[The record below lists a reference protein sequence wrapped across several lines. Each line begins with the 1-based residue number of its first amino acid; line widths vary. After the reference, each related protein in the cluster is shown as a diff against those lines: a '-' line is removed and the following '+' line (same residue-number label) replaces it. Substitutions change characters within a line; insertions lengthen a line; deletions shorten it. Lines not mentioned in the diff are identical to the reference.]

1 MLSDYTENGLRMKR
15 FVAILQILLFSF
27 PLFAQVDYLDPVRSV
42 DKYPGELGEYY
53 RNVFSL
59 LHTGFQK
66 KPYACF
72 TVIPSFSPEYAMSVE
87 KRNGRT
93 CLISNT
99 LSRTYWQADKKM
111 VKVNNHS
118 VIISPSLYQSLGLIF
133 RLVASQIQDMD
144 GTAVGLDGTAYYVS
158 STDAQGHVMMGRKW
172 MPQKEMLM
180 GRLVLLCE
188 SAYLLSTGG
197 NISEKTL
204 AEEATALL
212 KELQKRSKEQ
222 PNAHKRPIY
231 MGIYTLGVQRSPNR
245 KAVEKG
251 PKFPHVTPE
260 RYVFE
265 QVVYP
270 KELLAKDI
278 KGYVLCEFTIDKG
291 GEILRPHILESTHP
305 QFAEEVL
312 RVVKQMPVWSPA
324 LAANQPLECNY
335 ILYAPFRVQDYK
347 QRLLNGK

>member
-1 MLSDYTENGLRMKR
+1 MKR
-15 FVAILQILLFSF
+15 IVAILQILLFSF
-27 PLFAQVDYLDPVRSV
+27 PLFAQVDYLDPVRSF

-66 KPYACF
+66 KPDACF

-87 KRNGRT
+87 KKNGQP

-99 LSRTYWQADKKM
+99 LSRTYWQADKKT
-111 VKVNNHS
+111 VKVNNRS
-118 VIISPSLYQSLGLIF
+118 VVISLSLYQSLGTIF
-133 RLVASQIQDMD
+133 RLVTGQIQDMD
-144 GTAVGLDGTAYYVS
+144 GTAGGLDGTAYYIS
-158 STDAQGHVMMGRKW
+158 STDAQGRVMTGRKW

-204 AEEATALL
+204 AQEASALL
-212 KELQKRSKEQ
+212 KELQKRTKEQ
-222 PNAHKRPIY
+222 PNAYKRPIY
-231 MGIYTLGVQRSPNR
+231 MGIYALGVQRPQNR
-245 KAVEKG
+245 KAIEKT
-251 PKFPHVTPE
+251 PILPHTTPE
-260 RYVFE
+260 RYVSDKIA
-265 QVVYP
+265 YP
-270 KELLAKDI
+270 SDLLAKNTQ
-278 KGYVLCEFTIDKG
+278 GYVLCEFTIAKE

-312 RVVKQMPVWSPA
+312 RVVKQMPTWTPA
-324 LAANQPLECNY
+324 LNANQPLECNY
-335 ILYAPFRVQDYK
+335 ILYVPFRTQDYK
-347 QRLLNGK
+347 QRLINGK